1 MANMNIAKFSVKNS
15 LLVNLLSILLILG
28 GLFALSTINREAFP
42 IVSFDIVLITTIFPG
57 SPAQEVEKLI
67 TIPLEKELK
76 GVDGIDEMASD
87 SQENASV
94 IVINLDPDNK
104 NLDKVGRDIQR
115 AVDRVND
122 LPEGAEDPEVN
133 ELSTKEAP
141 VIEVSMSGDLS
152 EAELQKYAEILED
165 RLEEIDDLAKV
176 QRRGWR
182 DPEIWVEVDPV
193 KLSRYYVSPREI
205 MEALRAKNINLPG
218 GKMRTGDSEVNVR
231 VLGEFKTPE
240 EVGEVIIR
248 ANDVGNWLRVNDVAR
263 VVSSFEDEDF
273 LYRTEGTR
281 ALRLVLIKKEQGD
294 AIDIVD
300 RAKVI
305 IEEFKKGA
313 PDELDIIL
321 VNDLSFYIRRRLGVL
336 TSNGIIGIILVLV
349 SLFIFLSRPVA
360 FFTALGLPIAF
371 LTTFAIMGYLGISIN
386 LITLFGL
393 ILVLGMIVDDGIIIA
408 ENVYRHIE
416 DGMSPREAAIVGTG
430 EVIKPVT
437 ATILTTIA
445 AFSPLLFMSGIMGK
459 FMRGIPMVVIL
470 ALLASM
476 LEAFIILPS
485 HLADFVRP
493 PKKDSSGKI
502 RSKKDSIWYKAL
514 LGGYT
519 QLITMAVRLR
529 YLVICIFILALM
541 GCLALVFSPAM
552 KLILFP
558 QVGIEQFFIRAEG
571 EVGCALEKTREMIIP
586 VEELVGALPGEELET
601 YVTTVGVIANDSND
615 PFGIYGSHVAQ
626 IHVYLTPSD
635 DRGRGAD
642 EIIESIRE
650 ETEKMGQFKKITF
663 EKIRHGPPVGKAVA
677 AQVKG
682 DDFDISEPIADEIK
696 EYLQTVS
703 GVIDIGDDYGPGK
716 DEIEIIIDEEK
727 ASLAGLSV
735 SEVAASIR
743 NAINGG
749 IATQIRPEKAEE
761 EIEVLVR
768 YPPGER
774 NRVGVFETL
783 LIPNRFGKLIPL
795 SQIATMDRHPGVTA
809 IKHDD
814 GKRVVSVTANVDEAV
829 TTSRRV
835 NLALAEQFS
844 DIADKYFGYSLKS
857 SGEWEETQKSM
868 NSLFRAFAIAGFL
881 VFMILAANF
890 RSLVQPLIVMLA
902 IPFGFIGVIIG
913 FYVHDLPLSFM
924 ALLGVVGLSGVVVN
938 DSIVLVEFINNLRRD
953 GQDRRSSIIQGCR
966 LRLRP
971 VLLTTITTVLGLVSV
986 AYMIGGGDPF
996 IRPAA
1001 MAIVWGLSFATVL
1014 TLILIP
1020 CVYAIMDDITLRFF
1034 HHGTVRG
1041 EDRKWSR
1048 D

>member
-1 MANMNIAKFSVKNS
+1 MNIAKFSVKNS
-15 LLVNLLSILLILG
+15 LLVNLISILLIIA
-28 GLFALSTINREAFP
+28 GLFALTSINREAFP
-42 IVSFDIVLITTIFPG
+42 VFSFDIVLVTTVFPG
-57 SPAQEVEKLI
+57 SPAQEIEKLI
-67 TIPLEKELK
+67 TIPLEKELN
-76 GVDGIDEMASD
+76 GVDGIDEMFSD

-94 IVINLDPDNK
+94 IVLNLDPDNK
-104 NLDKVGRDIQR
+104 NLDKVIRDIQR
-115 AVDRVND
+115 AVDRVKD
-122 LPEGAEDPEVN
+122 LPEEAEDPEVN
-133 ELSTKEAP
+133 ELSTRETP
-141 VIEVSMSGDLS
+141 VIEISMSGDLS
-152 EAELQKYAEILED
+152 EEDLQKYAEILED
-165 RLEEIDDLAKV
+165 QLEEIDGLAKV

-182 DPEIWVEVDPV
+182 DREIWVEVDPA
-193 KLSRYYVSPREI
+193 KMKQYYVSPREV
-205 MEALRAKNINLPG
+205 MEALLAKNINMPG
-218 GKMRTGDSEVNVR
+218 GKMRTGDSEVTVR
-231 VLGEFKTPE
+231 VLGEFETPE

-248 ANDVGNWLRVNDVAR
+248 ANDIGNWLQVKDVAR
-263 VVSSFEDEDF
+263 VVPAFEDEDR
-273 LYRTEGTR
+273 LYRTEGSR
-281 ALRLVLIKKEQGD
+281 ALRLVLVKKEKGD
-294 AIDIVD
+294 AIAIVD
-300 RAKVI
+300 QAKVI
-305 IEEFKKGA
+305 IEEFKKNA
-313 PDELDIIL
+313 PDKIDIIL

-371 LTTFAIMGYLGISIN
+371 LTTFAIMGYFGISIN

-416 DGMSPREAAIVGTG
+416 DGISPREAAILGTG

-445 AFSPLLFMSGIMGK
+445 AFSPLLFMSGIIGK
-459 FMRGIPMVVIL
+459 FIRGIPLVVII
-470 ALLASM
+470 ALMASM

-493 PKKDSSGKI
+493 PKKDSSGRI
-502 RSKKDSIWYKAL
+502 RSKKDSGWYKAL

-519 QLITMAVRLR
+519 GLITMAVRFR
-529 YLVICIFILALM
+529 YLVFGIFLLALI
-541 GCLALVFSPAM
+541 GSVTLAVTDM

-571 EVGCALEKTREMIIP
+571 EVGCALEKTRDMIMP
-586 VEELVGALPGEELET
+586 VEELVGSLPAEELET
-601 YVTTVGVIANDSND
+601 YVTTVGAVENDPND
-615 PFGIYGSHVAQ
+615 PFGVYGSHVAQ
-626 IHVYLTPSD
+626 IHIFLTPPD
-635 DRGRGAD
+635 DRSRDAD
-642 EIIESIRE
+642 EIIAKLRK
-650 ETEKMGQFKKITF
+650 ETEEMGQFKKITF

-677 AQVKG
+677 AQIKG
-682 DDFDISEPIADEIK
+682 DKFDISERLADEIK
-696 EYLQTVS
+696 EYLQTVP

-735 SEVAASIR
+735 REVATSIR
-743 NAINGG
+743 TAINGG
-749 IATQIRPEKAEE
+749 IATKIRPEKAEE
-761 EIEVLVR
+761 EIDVLVR

-774 NRVGVFETL
+774 NKIGVFETL
-783 LIPNRFGKLIPL
+783 LIPNRYGKLIPL
-795 SQIATMDRHPGVTA
+795 SGISSLDRHPGVTS

-814 GKRVVSVTANVDEAV
+814 GKRVVSVTANVDEEV
-829 TTSRRV
+829 TTSREV
-835 NLALAEQFS
+835 NLDLAERFNTIS
-844 DIADKYFGYSLKS
+844 EKNFGYSLKTG
-857 SGEWEETQKSM
+857 GEWEETQKSM
-868 NSLFRAFAIAGFL
+868 NSLFKAFGIAAFL

-924 ALLGVVGLSGVVVN
+924 ALLGVVGLAGVVVN
-938 DSIVLVEFINNLRRD
+938 DSIVLVEFVNNLRRE
-953 GQDRRSSIIQGCR
+953 GKDRRSSIIQGCR

-971 VLLTTITTVLGLVSV
+971 VLLTTITTVFGLVSV
-986 AYMIGGGDPF
+986 AYMLGGGDPF

-1001 MAIVWGLSFATVL
+1001 MAIVWGLSFATLL

>member
-1 MANMNIAKFSVKNS
+1 MNIAKFSVRNS
-15 LLVNLLSILLILG
+15 LLVNLLSILLIIA

-42 IVSFDIVLITTIFPG
+42 IFSFDIVTVTTIFPG
-57 SPAQEVEKLI
+57 SPAQEVENLI
-67 TIPLEKELK
+67 TIPLEEEIK
-76 GVDGIDEMASD
+76 GVDGIDEMFSD
-87 SQENASV
+87 SQENVSF
-94 IVINLDPDNK
+94 ILINLDPDNK
-104 NLDKVGRDIQR
+104 NTDKVVRDIQR
-115 AVDRVND
+115 AVDRVKD
-122 LPEGAEDPEVN
+122 LPDEAEDPDVN
-133 ELSTKEAP
+133 ELSTKETP
-141 VIEVSMSGDLS
+141 VIEVSMSGELS
-152 EAELQKYAEILED
+152 ELELQKYAEILED
-165 RLEEIDDLAKV
+165 RLEEIDGLAKV

-182 DPEIWVEVDPV
+182 DPEIWVEVEPT
-193 KLSRYYVSPREI
+193 KLKQYYVSPMEI
-205 MEALRAKNINLPG
+205 MEALRTKNINLPG
-218 GKMRTGDSEVNVR
+218 GKMRTGDSEANVR

-240 EVGEVIIR
+240 EVEDVIIR
-248 ANDVGNWLRVNDVAR
+248 ANDIGNWLRVKDVAR
-263 VVSSFEDEDF
+263 VVPAFEDEDRF
-273 LYRTEGTR
+273 YRTEGTR
-281 ALRLVLIKKEQGD
+281 ALRLVLVKKEQGD
-294 AIDIVD
+294 AIALVD

-305 IEEFKKGA
+305 IEEFRKNA
-313 PDELDIIL
+313 PDELDIVL

-416 DGMSPREAAIVGTG
+416 DGMSPREAAIYGTG

-445 AFSPLLFMSGIMGK
+445 AFSPLLVMSGLIGK
-459 FMRGIPMVVIL
+459 FIRGIPLVVII

-476 LEAFIILPS
+476 LEAFVILPS

-493 PKKDSSGKI
+493 PKKDQYGKI
-502 RSKKDSIWYKAL
+502 RSKKDSRWYKAL

-519 QLITMAVRLR
+519 ALVTLAVRLR
-529 YLVICIFILALM
+529 YLVFGIFVLALIA
-541 GCLALVFSPAM
+541 CVTLAVTDM

-558 QVGIEQFFIRAEG
+558 QVGIEQFFVRAEG
-571 EVGCALEKTREMIIP
+571 EVGCALEKTRDMIIP
-586 VEELVGALPGEELET
+586 VEELVGSLPPEELET
-601 YVTTVGVIANDSND
+601 YVTTVGAVENDPND
-615 PFGIYGSHVAQ
+615 PFGVYGSHVAQ
-626 IHVYLTPSD
+626 IHVYLTPTD
-635 DRGRGAD
+635 DRARDAD
-642 EIIESIRE
+642 EIIKSLRE
-650 ETEKMGQFKKITF
+650 VAEKIGGFKKITF

-677 AQVKG
+677 AQIKG
-682 DDFDISEPIADEIK
+682 DDFSISEPIADEIK
-696 EYLQTVS
+696 EYLQSVK

-735 SEVAASIR
+735 SEVASSIR

-749 IATQIRPEKAEE
+749 IATKIRPEKAEE
-761 EIEVLVR
+761 EIDVLVR

-774 NRVGVFETL
+774 NKIGVFENL
-783 LIPNRFGKLIPL
+783 LVPNRYGKLIPL
-795 SQIATMDRHPGVTA
+795 SRIAVLDRHPGITA

-814 GKRVVSVTANVDEAV
+814 GKRVVSVTANVDEDV
-829 TTSRRV
+829 TTSREV
-835 NLALAEQFS
+835 NVALADRFN
-844 DIADKYFGYSLKS
+844 DIAEKYFGYSLKTG
-857 SGEWEETQKSM
+857 GEWEETQKSM

-902 IPFGFIGVIIG
+902 IPFGFIGVILG
-913 FYVHDLPLSFM
+913 FYIHDLPLSFM
-924 ALLGVVGLSGVVVN
+924 ALLGVVGLAGVVVN
-938 DSIVLVEFINNLRRD
+938 DSIVLVEFINTLRRD

-1001 MAIVWGLSFATVL
+1001 MAIVWGLSFATLL

>member
-1 MANMNIAKFSVKNS
+1 MNIAKFSVKNS
-15 LLVNLLSILLILG
+15 LLVNLLSILLIIA

-42 IVSFDIVLITTIFPG
+42 IFSFDIVLVTTIFPG

-67 TIPLEKELK
+67 TIPLEEEIK
-76 GVDGIDEMASD
+76 GVNGIDEMFSD

-94 IVINLDPDNK
+94 IVLKLDPDNK
-104 NLDKVGRDIQR
+104 NLDKVVRDIQR

-122 LPEGAEDPEVN
+122 LPEEAEDPEVN
-133 ELSTKEAP
+133 ELSTRETP
-141 VIEVSMSGDLS
+141 VIEVSMSGDLPES
-152 EAELQKYAEILED
+152 ELQKYAEILED
-165 RLEEIDDLAKV
+165 RLEEIDGLAKV

-182 DPEIWVEVDPV
+182 DPEIWVEVEPA
-193 KLSRYYVSPREI
+193 KLKQYYVSPREI

-218 GKMRTGDSEVNVR
+218 GKMRTGDSEANVR
-231 VLGEFKTPE
+231 VLGEFKTPK
-240 EVGEVIIR
+240 EVEEVIIR
-248 ANDVGNWLRVNDVAR
+248 ANDIGNWLRVKDVAR
-263 VVSSFEDEDF
+263 VVPAFEDEDRF
-273 LYRTEGTR
+273 YRTEGTR
-281 ALRLVLIKKEQGD
+281 ALRLVLVKKEQGD
-294 AIDIVD
+294 AIALVD

-305 IEEFKKGA
+305 IEEFRKSA
-313 PDELDIIL
+313 PDELEIIL

-371 LTTFAIMGYLGISIN
+371 LTTFAIMGYFGISIN

-416 DGMSPREAAIVGTG
+416 DGMLPREAAIYGTG

-437 ATILTTIA
+437 ATILTTVA
-445 AFSPLLFMSGIMGK
+445 AFSPLLFMSGIIGK
-459 FMRGIPMVVIL
+459 FIRGIPLVVII

-476 LEAFIILPS
+476 LEAFVILPS

-493 PKKDSSGKI
+493 PKKDQYGKI
-502 RSKKDSIWYKAL
+502 RSKKDSRWYKAL

-519 QLITMAVRLR
+519 ALVTLAVRLR
-529 YLVICIFILALM
+529 YLVFCIFILALVA
-541 GCLALVFSPAM
+541 CVTLAVTDM

-571 EVGCALEKTREMIIP
+571 EVGCALEKTRDMLKPIEG
-586 VEELVGALPGEELET
+586 LVGALPGEELET
-601 YVTTVGVIANDSND
+601 YVTTVGAVENDPND
-615 PFGIYGSHVAQ
+615 PFGVYGSHVAQ
-626 IHVYLTPSD
+626 IHVYLTPTD
-635 DRGRGAD
+635 DRARDAD
-642 EIIESIRE
+642 EIIKSLRKEA
-650 ETEKMGQFKKITF
+650 EKIGEFKKITF

-677 AQVKG
+677 AQIKG
-682 DDFDISEPIADEIK
+682 DDFDISEPIAEEIK
-696 EYLQTVS
+696 EYLQSVK

-727 ASLAGLSV
+727 AALAGLSV

-749 IATQIRPEKAEE
+749 IATKIRPEKAEE
-761 EIEVLVR
+761 EIDVLVR

-774 NRVGVFETL
+774 NKIGVFENL
-783 LIPNRFGKLIPL
+783 LIPNRYGKLIPL
-795 SQIATMDRHPGVTA
+795 SRIATLDRHPGVTA
-809 IKHDD
+809 IKHDE

-829 TTSRRV
+829 TTSREV
-835 NLALAEQFS
+835 NLDLAERFS
-844 DIADKYFGYSLKS
+844 AISEEYFGYSLKTG
-857 SGEWEETQKSM
+857 GEWEETQKSM
-868 NSLFRAFAIAGFL
+868 NSLFKSFGIAGFL

-924 ALLGVVGLSGVVVN
+924 ALLGVVGLAGVVVN
-938 DSIVLVEFINNLRRD
+938 DSIVLVEFINTLRRE
-953 GQDRRSSIIQGCR
+953 GHDRRSSIIQGCR

-1001 MAIVWGLSFATVL
+1001 MAIVWGLSFATLL

>member
-1 MANMNIAKFSVKNS
+1 MNIAKFSVKNS
-15 LLVNLLSILLILG
+15 LLVNLLSILLIIA

-42 IVSFDIVLITTIFPG
+42 IFSFDIVLVTTIFPG

-67 TIPLEKELK
+67 TIPLEEEIK
-76 GVDGIDEMASD
+76 GVDGIDEMFSD

-94 IVINLDPDNK
+94 IVLNLDPDNK
-104 NLDKVGRDIQR
+104 NTDKVVRDIQR

-122 LPEGAEDPEVN
+122 LPEEAEDPDVN
-133 ELSTKEAP
+133 ELSTKETP
-141 VIEVSMSGDLS
+141 VVEVSMSGDLS
-152 EAELQKYAEILED
+152 ELELQKYAEILED
-165 RLEEIDDLAKV
+165 RLEEIDGLAKV

-182 DPEIWVEVDPV
+182 DPEIWVEVEPT
-193 KLSRYYVSPREI
+193 KLKQYYVSPREI
-205 MEALRAKNINLPG
+205 MSALEAKNINLPG
-218 GKMRTGDSEVNVR
+218 GKMRTGDSEANVR

-240 EVGEVIIR
+240 EVEEVIIR
-248 ANDVGNWLRVNDVAR
+248 ANDIGNWLRVKDVAR
-263 VVSSFEDEDF
+263 VVPAFEDEDRF
-273 LYRTEGTR
+273 YRTEGTR
-281 ALRLVLIKKEQGD
+281 ALRLVLVKKEQGD
-294 AIDIVD
+294 AIALVD
-300 RAKVI
+300 QAKVI
-305 IEEFKKGA
+305 IEEFRKNA
-313 PDELDIIL
+313 PDALDIVL

-349 SLFIFLSRPVA
+349 SLFVFLSRPVA

-371 LTTFAIMGYLGISIN
+371 LTTFAIMGYFGVSIN

-416 DGMSPREAAIVGTG
+416 DGMSPREAAIYGTG

-437 ATILTTIA
+437 ATILTTVA
-445 AFSPLLFMSGIMGK
+445 AFSPLLFMSGIIGK
-459 FMRGIPMVVIL
+459 FIRGIPLVVII

-493 PKKDSSGKI
+493 PKKDQYGKI
-502 RSKKDSIWYKAL
+502 RSKKDSRWYKAL

-519 QLITMAVRLR
+519 ALITQAVRLR
-529 YLVICIFILALM
+529 YLVVCIFILALVA
-541 GCLALVFSPAM
+541 CVTLAVTDM

-571 EVGCALEKTREMIIP
+571 EVGCALEKTRDMLKPIEG
-586 VEELVGALPGEELET
+586 LVGDLRVEELET
-601 YVTTVGVIANDSND
+601 YVTTVGAVENDPND
-615 PFGIYGSHVAQ
+615 PFGVYGSHVAQ
-626 IHVYLTPSD
+626 IHVYLTPTD
-635 DRGRGAD
+635 DRDRDAD
-642 EIIESIRE
+642 EIIKSLRE
-650 ETEKMGQFKKITF
+650 EANKMGQFKKITF

-677 AQVKG
+677 AQIKG

-696 EYLQTVS
+696 EYLQSVK

-727 ASLAGLSV
+727 AALAGLSV
-735 SEVAASIR
+735 SEVASSIR

-749 IATQIRPEKAEE
+749 VATKIRPEKAEE
-761 EIEVLVR
+761 EIDVLVR

-774 NRVGVFETL
+774 NKIGVFENL
-783 LIPNRFGKLIPL
+783 VIPNRYGKLIPL
-795 SQIATMDRHPGVTA
+795 SRIASLDRHPGVTA

-814 GKRVVSVTANVDEAV
+814 GKRVVSVTANVDEEV
-829 TTSRRV
+829 TTSREV
-835 NLALAEQFS
+835 NVALADRFN
-844 DIADKYFGYSLKS
+844 DIAEKHFGYSLKTG
-857 SGEWEETQKSM
+857 GEWEETQKSM
-868 NSLFRAFAIAGFL
+868 NSLFRAFGIAGFL

-902 IPFGFIGVIIG
+902 IPFGFIGVILG
-913 FYVHDLPLSFM
+913 FYIHDLPLSFM
-924 ALLGVVGLSGVVVN
+924 ALLGVVGLAGVVVN
-938 DSIVLVEFINNLRRD
+938 DSIVLVEFINTLRRD
-953 GQDRRSSIIQGCR
+953 GQDRRSSIIRGCR

-971 VLLTTITTVLGLVSV
+971 VLLTTITTVLGLASV

-1001 MAIVWGLSFATVL
+1001 MAIVWGLSFATLL

-1020 CVYAIMDDITLRFF
+1020 CVYAIMDDITLKVFR
-1034 HHGTVRG
+1034 HGTVRG
-1041 EDRKWSR
+1041 EDRKWSS

>member
-1 MANMNIAKFSVKNS
+1 MNIAKFSVKNS
-15 LLVNLLSILLILG
+15 LLVNLLSILLIIA

-42 IVSFDIVLITTIFPG
+42 IFSFDIVLVTTIFPG

-67 TIPLEKELK
+67 TIPLEEEIK
-76 GVDGIDEMASD
+76 GVDGIDEMFSD

-94 IVINLDPDNK
+94 IVLNLDPDNK
-104 NLDKVGRDIQR
+104 NTDKVVRDIQR

-122 LPEGAEDPEVN
+122 LPEEAEDPDVN
-133 ELSTKEAP
+133 ELSTKETP
-141 VIEVSMSGDLS
+141 VVEVSMSGDLS
-152 EAELQKYAEILED
+152 ELELQKYAEILED
-165 RLEEIDDLAKV
+165 RLEEIDGLAKV

-182 DPEIWVEVDPV
+182 DPEIWVEVEPT
-193 KLSRYYVSPREI
+193 KLKQYYVSPREI
-205 MEALRAKNINLPG
+205 MSALEAKNINLPG
-218 GKMRTGDSEVNVR
+218 GKMRTGDSEANVR

-240 EVGEVIIR
+240 EVEEVIIR
-248 ANDVGNWLRVNDVAR
+248 ANDIGNWLRVKDVAR
-263 VVSSFEDEDF
+263 VVPAFEDEDRF
-273 LYRTEGTR
+273 YRTEGTR
-281 ALRLVLIKKEQGD
+281 ALRLVLVKKEQGD
-294 AIDIVD
+294 AIALVD
-300 RAKVI
+300 QAKVI
-305 IEEFKKGA
+305 IEEFRKNA
-313 PDELDIIL
+313 PDALDIVL

-371 LTTFAIMGYLGISIN
+371 LTTFAIIGYFGVSIN

-416 DGMSPREAAIVGTG
+416 DGMSPREAAIYGTG

-437 ATILTTIA
+437 ATILTTVA
-445 AFSPLLFMSGIMGK
+445 AFSPLLFMSGIIGK
-459 FMRGIPMVVIL
+459 FIRGIPLVVII

-493 PKKDSSGKI
+493 PKKDQYGKI
-502 RSKKDSIWYKAL
+502 RSKKDSRWYKAL

-519 QLITMAVRLR
+519 ALITQAVRLR
-529 YLVICIFILALM
+529 YLVVCIFILALVA
-541 GCLALVFSPAM
+541 CVTLAVTDM

-571 EVGCALEKTREMIIP
+571 EVGCALEKTRDMLKPIEG
-586 VEELVGALPGEELET
+586 LVGDLRVEELET
-601 YVTTVGVIANDSND
+601 YVTTVGAVENDPND
-615 PFGIYGSHVAQ
+615 PFGVYGSHVAQ
-626 IHVYLTPSD
+626 IHVYLTPTD
-635 DRGRGAD
+635 DRDRDAD
-642 EIIESIRE
+642 EIIKSLRE
-650 ETEKMGQFKKITF
+650 EANKMGQFKKITF

-677 AQVKG
+677 AQIKG

-696 EYLQTVS
+696 EYLQSVK

-727 ASLAGLSV
+727 AALAGLSV
-735 SEVAASIR
+735 SEVASSIR

-749 IATQIRPEKAEE
+749 VATKIRPEKAEE
-761 EIEVLVR
+761 EIDVLVR

-774 NRVGVFETL
+774 NKIGVFENL
-783 LIPNRFGKLIPL
+783 VIPNRYGKLIPL
-795 SQIATMDRHPGVTA
+795 SRIASLDRHPGVTA

-814 GKRVVSVTANVDEAV
+814 GKRVVSVTANVDEEV
-829 TTSRRV
+829 TTSREV
-835 NLALAEQFS
+835 NVALADRFN
-844 DIADKYFGYSLKS
+844 DIAEKHFGYSLKTG
-857 SGEWEETQKSM
+857 GEWEETQKSM
-868 NSLFRAFAIAGFL
+868 NSLFRAFGIAGFL

-902 IPFGFIGVIIG
+902 IPFGFIGVILG
-913 FYVHDLPLSFM
+913 FYIHDLPLSFM
-924 ALLGVVGLSGVVVN
+924 ALLGVVGLAGVVVN
-938 DSIVLVEFINNLRRD
+938 DSIVLVEFINTLRRD
-953 GQDRRSSIIQGCR
+953 GQDRRSSIIRGCR

-971 VLLTTITTVLGLVSV
+971 VLLTTITTVLGLASV

-1001 MAIVWGLSFATVL
+1001 MAIVWGLSFATLL

-1020 CVYAIMDDITLRFF
+1020 CVYAIMDDITLKVFR
-1034 HHGTVRG
+1034 HGTVRG
-1041 EDRKWSR
+1041 EDRKWSS